1 MTAVLALSSAM
12 LVAGEAHGAGDRLRV
27 LYTEPVVIEGLDLPP
42 GRASFDAYGRRFSL
56 VLEPNERLV
65 ARLGAADRAAMRGV
79 RLLRGTL
86 DGVEGSWVRL
96 AIDGDRQSGMVWD
109 GRDLYVIEPAADV
122 ARVAVN
128 PLGVSGRKPVVYRLS
143 DTQTDFGAGTCQ
155 VVTPD
160 RSRPKPSGLDEYRA
174 LVGALKTVA
183 EASGVS
189 GRLPVSALAD
199 YEYYQFATS
208 VDSARRRIAA
218 VFNDVDGI
226 YSSQVGIQIELAGS
240 IVVFQD
246 PADPFTT
253 SDPPTLLSELGVYRQ
268 SQATLNGTGLTHL
281 VTGRELAGA
290 TVGIAYLGSLCV
302 SRYGASLSQGTA
314 GLLPLIVAHEIGHNF
329 GAPHDGEAAG
339 AGEPANPCAATPRIY
354 LMAAQLNG
362 SDQFSQCSLTQMQ
375 PQIDTASCILP
386 VVDAADVALSTSAL
400 SVSVTSGQPFALG
413 ATVSNRGTAVAEA
426 VQLTFDVPNGLTILG
441 GSATGGGTCATQAGG
456 LGCEW
461 PALGTGVTST
471 VSVNL
476 RADTAG
482 SYTVP
487 ADLVAASDASSG
499 NDALAYRV
507 TATAPGSTPPPAPAR
522 SGGGGGGSLGGLGLS
537 ALLALLAARRSPG
550 RRALRR
556 GSP

>member
-441 GSATGGGTCATQAGG
+441 GSATSGGTCATQAGG